1 MPSEIQR
8 NDTTEIKKKK
18 KNQRKMPTEGLVIGI
33 INSLI
38 LNTFTA

>member
-1 MPSEIQR
+1 MTPQR
-8 NDTTEIKKKK
+8 LKKK

-33 INSLI
+33 INSLS